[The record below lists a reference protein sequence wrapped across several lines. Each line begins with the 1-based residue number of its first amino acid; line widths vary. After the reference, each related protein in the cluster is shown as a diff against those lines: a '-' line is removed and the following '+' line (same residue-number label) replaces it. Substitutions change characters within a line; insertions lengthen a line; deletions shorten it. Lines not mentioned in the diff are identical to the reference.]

1 MKIIVKIGLETD
13 GDFKLENHEEYK
25 MNYDDC
31 GGYDG
36 TFVFEENTPLYP
48 YEDHSYAKFDA
59 WWRAQRLLEHMLC
72 DIHVIHTHHY
82 VLDYLYHM
90 FDDAMRAIGNR
101 EESYYGSV
109 SGNYEG
115 TFIEWFMID

>member
-1 MKIIVKIGLETD
+1 MKIIVKIGIETD
-13 GDFKLENHEEYK
+13 GDFRLENHKEYK
-25 MNYDDC
+25 MKYDDC

-36 TFVFEENTPLYP
+36 VFVFEEDTPLYP
-48 YEDHSYAKFDA
+48 YEDHSYNKFDA

-90 FDDAMRAIGNR
+90 FDNAIR
-101 EESYYGSV
+101 DLHDRLSSSYHEI
-109 SGNYEG
+109 SGNYDG
-115 TFIEWFMID
+115 TYIEYTVTK